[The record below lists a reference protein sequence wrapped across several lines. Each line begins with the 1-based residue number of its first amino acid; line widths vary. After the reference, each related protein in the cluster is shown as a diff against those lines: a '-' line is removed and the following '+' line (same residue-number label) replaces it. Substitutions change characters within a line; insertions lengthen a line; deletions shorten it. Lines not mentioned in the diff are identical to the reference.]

1 MSDLVQT
8 RVGILGSGRG
18 SNAQSILDACQ
29 RGAIPAEVVVVLSD
43 VADAPILERARQSG
57 VPCRHI
63 PPGKFRTRLEPSVE
77 QEYVRALREA
87 RVGLVALAGFMRM
100 VKGDLLQAF
109 PNRILNIHPSLL
121 PSYPGLE
128 SWKQA
133 LDHGAKIT
141 GCTVHF
147 VNEGMD
153 TGPIILQA
161 AVPVLDNDTPDSLH
175 ARILEQEHR
184 LYPEA
189 IRLFAEG
196 RLAIEGHRVR
206 IRK

>member
-1 MSDLVQT
+1 MSDLVKT

-29 RGAIPAEVVVVLSD
+29 RGAIPAEVVLVLSD
-43 VADAPILERARQSG
+43 VADAPILERARKSD

-63 PPGKFRTRLEPSVE
+63 PPGKFRTRLEPPVE
-77 QEYVRALREA
+77 QEYVRELREA
-87 RVGLVALAGFMRM
+87 RVDLVVLAGFMRM
-100 VKGDLLQAF
+100 IKGDLLRAF
-109 PNRILNIHPSLL
+109 PNRIFNIHPSLL
-121 PSYPGLE
+121 PAFPGLE

-133 LDHGAKIT
+133 LDHGAKVT

-175 ARILEQEHR
+175 ARILDQEHL

-189 IRLFAEG
+189 IRLFAERRLTMEG
-196 RLAIEGHRVR
+196 RRVL
-206 IRK
+206 IRQ